1 MNNHVERVATFAK
14 ASAFAKAT
22 ADETADETVAEEVEV
37 GRVEPCRTCRM
48 EA

>member
-14 ASAFAKAT
+14 AYAFAKAT
-22 ADETADETVAEEVEV
+22 ADESADEEAEV
-37 GRVEPCRTCRM
+37 GRVEPCRM

>member
-22 ADETADETVAEEVEV
+22 ADETADETVEV